1 MALKLLS
8 PGSGIALQDGG
19 RIAWRRYGVPRGGAM
34 DRHAMC
40 AANKLLGNRPDA
52 PVLEVFMQGVR
63 LSVLEDTWLAVA
75 GADFCPA
82 VPAWTARELKAGEV
96 IECSAKAAGVFSY
109 LAVPGGFT
117 AERWFGS
124 ASTDLRHGLG
134 KALKKGE
141 QLLPQEKGPC
151 ASVEGIA
158 RRILVGEEQRTYAV
172 KETFR
177 LLPGPQFEAFSEKA
191 HKALVASD
199 WKVSAHSDRT
209 GYRLEGPKID
219 LPESIRSEP
228 VLPGS
233 FQVPG
238 SGQPIITMVDGP
250 TVGGYPK
257 IAVLQ
262 DADRDRLA
270 QCAPDTQLNFRWAES

>member
-19 RIAWRRYGVPRGGAM
+19 RIGWLRYGVPRGGAM
-34 DRHAMC
+34 DRHAMRT
-40 AANKLLGNRPDA
+40 ANKLLGNRPDA
-52 PVLEVFMQGVR
+52 PVLEVFMQGLR
-63 LSVLEDTWLAVA
+63 LRVVEDTWLAVA
-75 GADFCPA
+75 GADFCPV

-96 IECSAKAAGVFSY
+96 IECSAKEGGVFSY
-109 LAVPGGFT
+109 LAVPGGFA

-124 ASTDLRHGLG
+124 ASTDLRNGLG
-134 KALKKGE
+134 QALKKGE
-141 QLLPQEKGPC
+141 QLLPREKKPR

-158 RRILVGEEQRTYAV
+158 RRILIEQEQRSYAV
-172 KETFR
+172 KESFS

-191 HKALVASD
+191 RKALVAAN

-209 GYRLEGPKID
+209 GYRLDGPKLD
-219 LPESIRSEP
+219 LTTAIRSEP

-257 IAVLQ
+257 VAVLQ
-262 DADRDRLA
+262 DADQDRLA
-270 QCAPDTQLNFRWAES
+270 QCAPGTQLNFRWAQS

>member
-1 MALKLLS
+1 MSLKLLS
-8 PGSGIALQDGG
+8 PGSGIAIQDGG
-19 RIAWRRYGVPRGGAM
+19 RIGWLRYGVPRGGVM
-34 DRHAMC
+34 DRHAMR

-63 LSVLEDTWLAVA
+63 LSALEDTWLAVA

-96 IECSAKAAGVFSY
+96 IECTAKARGLFSY
-109 LAVPGGFT
+109 LAVPDGFA

-124 ASTDLRHGLG
+124 ASTDLRNGLG
-134 KALKKGE
+134 KALKKGG
-141 QLLPQEKGPC
+141 QLLPQEKRPRV
-151 ASVEGIA
+151 SVEGIA
-158 RRILVGEEQRTYAV
+158 RRILIEEERRTYAA
-172 KETFR
+172 KESFS

-191 HKALVASD
+191 RKALVASR

-209 GYRLEGPKID
+209 GYRLEGPKLD

-238 SGQPIITMVDGP
+238 SGQPIVTMVDGP

-257 IAVLQ
+257 IAVLR

-270 QCAPDTQLNFRWAES
+270 QCGIAGLLSGYPL